1 MNQITGIF
9 KDRSEIWARILF
21 FRLKDTIPLKLR
33 SSSLMCG
40 TTYNQLSSW
49 TKEKKNLPKNKNK
62 NTLKAYI
69 CEGI

>member
-1 MNQITGIF
+1 
-9 KDRSEIWARILF
+9 
-21 FRLKDTIPLKLR
+21 
-33 SSSLMCG
+33 MCG

-49 TKEKKNLPKNKNK
+49 TKEKKNLPKNENKNK